1 MKQIAQTGTTIDL
14 AIQEALKQ
22 LKTTREHVEIEV
34 IEQGRKGFLGFG
46 AKEAKVLVTK
56 KETSPI
62 VQEEVKSPVGLEQV
76 TVFEKDLEE
85 EKEEYEELTVPEVE
99 EEEKKEN
106 PRVDGFTPSSLE
118 KVIPNREQEDVL
130 IENSAKDYI
139 VNIANELNCSN
150 VDITVDG
157 VGKYVDIQ
165 IDTPDAAKL
174 IGKRGQNLNALQQLT
189 QLIVNQQSTRFKVVR
204 MNVGD
209 YRERREQS
217 LIYLANRMADQAV
230 SKQRKVK
237 LEPMPSY
244 ERKIVHHTLAARID
258 VDTYSEGS
266 DPYRYLVIE
275 PLQ

>member
-1 MKQIAQTGTTIDL
+1 MKQIAQTGTTVDL

-22 LKTTREHVEIEV
+22 LNTTREYVEIEV

-46 AKEAKVLVTK
+46 AKDAKVLVTK
-56 KETSPI
+56 KETPPV
-62 VQEEVKSPVGLEQV
+62 VQEVVEQSNESIQV
-76 TVFEKDLEE
+76 TAFEE
-85 EKEEYEELTVPEVE
+85 EQEELIVSEVPEEEATVVE
-99 EEEKKEN
+99 EEQ
-106 PRVDGFTPSSLE
+106 VIATE
-118 KVIPNREQEDVL
+118 KVIPHVENEEHL
-130 IENSAKDYI
+130 IETSAKDYI
-139 VNIANELNCSN
+139 LNIANELHCSD

-165 IDTPDAAKL
+165 IDTPDAAML

-189 QLIVNQQSTRFKVVR
+189 QLVVNQHSTRFKVVR

-217 LIYLANRMADQAV
+217 LIHLANRMADQAV

-244 ERKIVHHTLAARID
+244 ERKVVHHTLAARID

>member
-1 MKQIAQTGTTIDL
+1 MKQIAQTGTTVDL

-22 LKTTREHVEIEV
+22 LNTTREHVDIEV

-46 AKEAKVLVTK
+46 AKDAKVLVTK
-56 KETSPI
+56 KETPPA
-62 VQEEVKSPVGLEQV
+62 VQEVVEQSNEPERV
-76 TVFEKDLEE
+76 TALEE
-85 EKEEYEELTVPEVE
+85 EQEQLVEELSVPEIIDEETTVVE
-99 EEEKKEN
+99 EELVAA
-106 PRVDGFTPSSLE
+106 PE
-118 KVIPNREQEDVL
+118 KVIPNVENEELL

-139 VNIANELNCSN
+139 LEIANELNCSD
-150 VDITVDG
+150 VDITVDS
-157 VGKYVDIQ
+157 VSKYVDIQ
-165 IDTPDAAKL
+165 IDTPDAAML

-189 QLIVNQQSTRFKVVR
+189 QLVVNQHSTRFKVVR

-217 LIYLANRMADQAV
+217 LIHLANRMADQAV

-244 ERKIVHHTLAARID
+244 ERKVVHHTLAARID